1 MGGVLPVG
9 RTCSDSAPP
18 ISPSLS
24 IPETFL
30 LFFFLLFCSSAYT
43 FEFVRVS
50 LCVFTHWREGGTVG
64 RRTGEKKN
72 RRATFS
78 VSVGLL
84 TRDGCGELLL
94 SLPFLLLFP
103 LIISSDERK
112 KKRKIFSYLFCFSI
126 QPAQFGGFLTPTD
139 DRESYKNPPHLH
151 SDWMVSF
158 LIIMIIINK
167 EWLAFVK

>member
-18 ISPSLS
+18 PLS
-24 IPETFL
+24 ISFDSGNFSPHL
-30 LFFFLLFCSSAYT
+30 LPFFAPRRT

-64 RRTGEKKN
+64 RRTGEREKKN

-112 KKRKIFSYLFCFSI
+112 KEKSLSYLFCFSI
-126 QPAQFGGFLTPTD
+126 QPTQFGGFLPRLTTVNTI
-139 DRESYKNPPHLH
+139 KIPHVCIVIGWFR
-151 SDWMVSF
+151 S
-158 LIIMIIINK
+158 K
-167 EWLAFVK
+167 